1 MRYLIALFI
10 IINFLN
16 NTSACLN
23 EYGRNLQGRMVYT
36 KWFTISEKAKH
47 HNLKKIKKDLS
58 IALEKLDEDSTFY
71 QEWSNISVYYMK
83 LGKVDT
89 ALKILEPLIKKHP
102 NEYKLIANLGTAYE
116 LAEQLDSALKYTK
129 LGYQINPKSHHG
141 SEWIHIKI
149 LEAKIKHKQHPEKL
163 ISNSILS
170 IKLLKEKMNESKY
183 GFRKLD
189 KQIKNQIL
197 TRVPFTP
204 APNKVIQNILFSM
217 GRLHHSD
224 GAYESAFLYY
234 AYAYKF
240 TDNNYRKNTIKML
253 LEKLNTQRLQNKNN
267 IKLPFHFT
275 KTLAR
280 SRIDLSLLTWGLDQ
294 FAHYQDSVH
303 TELKLEQD
311 SIAILTAKIDSI
323 LNVPKEVESIVIE
336 KPVEVVVQK
345 VNWILTIG
353 FGLVIG
359 LISILIFRKVKS

>member
-1 MRYLIALFI
+1 MRYLIALII

-16 NTSACLN
+16 KASACLN
-23 EYGRNLQGRMVYT
+23 EYGRNLQGKMVYT

-47 HNLKKIKKDLS
+47 HNLKKIKKGLS
-58 IALEKLDEDSTFY
+58 IALEKLDGDSTFY

-89 ALKILEPLIKKHP
+89 ALKILQPLIKKHA
-102 NEYKLIANLGTAYE
+102 NEYKLIANIGTAYE
-116 LAEQLDSALKYTK
+116 LSGKLDSALKYIN
-129 LGYQINPKSHHG
+129 LGYQINPKSHYG

-149 LEAKIKHKQHPEKL
+149 LEAKIKHKQQPERL

-170 IKLLKEKMNESKY
+170 AKLLKEKMNKN
-183 GFRKLD
+183 GLRRLD
-189 KQIKNQIL
+189 EQIKTQIL

-204 APNKVIQNILFSM
+204 SPNKVIQNILFSM
-217 GRLHHSD
+217 GRLHHAD

-234 AYAYKF
+234 AYAYEF
-240 TDNNYRKNTIKML
+240 TNNQYRKNTIKML
-253 LEKLNTQRLQNKNN
+253 LEKLNKQRLQNNNN

-280 SRIDLSLLTWGLDQ
+280 SRIDLSLLTLGLDQ

-303 TELKLEQD
+303 TVLKVEQD
-311 SIAILTAKIDSI
+311 SIAILTEKIDSI
-323 LNVPKEVESIVIE
+323 LNAPKKIESIIIE
-336 KPVEVVVQK
+336 KPVEVVVKK

-353 FGLVIG
+353 FGLVVG
-359 LISILIFRKVKS
+359 LVAILVYKKVKS